1 MIDAIAKAFQE
12 GGLFMYFIA
21 LSSACSAAIMLER
34 GIQLYLRY
42 RANAGPLADAVEN
55 SIRSRRIS
63 EELATEVTR
72 SLSAPVLIMAAY
84 VARAIPRGPRAIY
97 DAAVEGRIEVSPEI
111 NRRTGYLAMFANVAT
126 LLGLLGTII
135 GLISAFAGVA
145 AADPA
150 RKQQML
156 ATGISVAMN
165 TTAYGLMVA
174 IPAMIGHSLLFSR
187 TMRLNEEADRMEH
200 RVLSV
205 IGELHPEI
213 VQEEEEA

>member
-21 LSSACSAAIMLER
+21 TTSAFTGAIVLER
-34 GIQLYLRY
+34 LIQLFIRY
-42 RANAGPLADAVEN
+42 RSDSVAVTALVATSLRQGKIDEDLVPLVEAQLPSPIMEMATAIVIALPHGAKAV
-55 SIRSRRIS
+55 
-63 EELATEVTR
+63 
-72 SLSAPVLIMAAY
+72 
-84 VARAIPRGPRAIY
+84 Y
-97 DAAVEGRIEVSPEI
+97 DATVESRIAVNPDI

-135 GLISAFAGVA
+135 GLIAAFAGVA

-150 RKQQML
+150 KKQQML

-174 IPAMIGHSLLFSR
+174 IPAMVAYALLTSR
-187 TMRLNEEADRMEH
+187 VIQLNDEADLLEQ
-200 RVLSV
+200 RVVS
-205 IGELHPEI
+205 IIDEMHPGLI
-213 VQEEEEA
+213 EEDL